1 MIAAGIH
8 DIPAL
13 QYHSDPCP
21 EPSLSSGI
29 ARILLSQSPR
39 HAWHA
44 HPRLNPDYEADD
56 STDFDIGQAAHQMM
70 LRDSSKVIRVID
82 ADDWRTKAAKEARAE
97 AIAAGMLPLLREQAM
112 RTAAMVRAVDHQL
125 IGHEAEG
132 AFTNGKP
139 EQTLIWQDE
148 GGIWCRARLDWLP
161 GERRSPLLL
170 YDFKTSYSANP
181 DVWTRTLY
189 NDDGDVQAAFYA
201 RGLEA
206 VLGITDVRFRFVV
219 VETAPPHCMSV
230 IELEPSA
237 VALAR
242 DRMGYAMRTWREC
255 LRANKWPGYPTR
267 VCHVETP
274 QFVSYRWAERIERE
288 KISGHNIRTA
298 MEFQAP

>member
-1 MIAAGIH
+1 MKPGIY
-8 DIPAL
+8 DIPAAE
-13 QYHSDPCP
+13 YHADPCP

-29 ARILLSQSPR
+29 ARILLSKSPR

-44 HPRLNPDYEADD
+44 HPRLNPAHEPED
-56 STDFDIGQAAHQMM
+56 STDFDIGQAAHQVM
-70 LRDSSKVIRVID
+70 LRDPSKVLAIID

-97 AIAAGMLPLLREQAM
+97 AIAAGRLPLLRDQS
-112 RTAAMVRAVDHQL
+112 RRVAAMHVAVETQL
-125 IGHEAEG
+125 LGHEAEG
-132 AFTNGKP
+132 AFANGKP
-139 EQTLIWQDE
+139 EQTLIWQDD

-161 GERRSPLLL
+161 DERRSPLVL

-201 RGLEA
+201 RGIEA

-230 IELEPSA
+230 IELDPAA

-242 DRMGYAMRTWREC
+242 ARMSYAMQTWREC
-255 LRANKWPGYPTR
+255 LRANKWPGYPAR

-274 QFVSYRWAERIERE
+274 TFVAYRWQERTERDRATQSQLTVA
-288 KISGHNIRTA
+288 K
-298 MEFQAP
+298 EFQAP